1 MLFCWIYLTIKLI
14 NIMKELLIKLLNHL
28 ESFSPIDNDPIIT
41 NCSYVSGLCGIFADM
56 LFLKIITSEEYF
68 QLNDFLSNEIKN
80 PTYKNYPITSFLSE
94 YGERNSLFF
103 FKPRDW
109 TIRKKWLTQIINTL

>member
-1 MLFCWIYLTIKLI
+1 
-14 NIMKELLIKLLNHL
+14 MKELLIKLLNHL
-28 ESFSPIDNDPIIT
+28 ESFNSIDDDTIIT
-41 NCSYVSGLCGIFADM
+41 EYSHVSGLCGIVVNM
-56 LFLKIITSEEYF
+56 LFLKIITGEEYA

-80 PTYKNYPITSFLSE
+80 SIYENYPVIYFLSE

>member
-1 MLFCWIYLTIKLI
+1 
-14 NIMKELLIKLLNHL
+14 MKELLIKLLNHF
-28 ESFSPIDNDPIIT
+28 ECFNPIDDDTIMT
-41 NCSYVSGLCGIFADM
+41 EYSHVSGLCSIVLNM
-56 LFLKIITSEEYF
+56 LFLKIITTEEF
-68 QLNDFLSNEIKN
+68 IQLNDFLSNEIKN
-80 PTYKNYPITSFLSE
+80 PTYENYPITSFLSE

>member
-1 MLFCWIYLTIKLI
+1 
-14 NIMKELLIKLLNHL
+14 MKELLIKLLDHL
-28 ESFSPIDNDPIIT
+28 ESFNPIDDDYIIIIKY
-41 NCSYVSGLCGIFADM
+41 SYTSGLCGIVGDM
-56 LFLKIITSEEYF
+56 LFLKIITLEEYN

-80 PTYKNYPITSFLSE
+80 STYENYPVISFLSE

-103 FKPRDW
+103 FNPRDW

>member
-1 MLFCWIYLTIKLI
+1 
-14 NIMKELLIKLLNHL
+14 MKELLIKLLDHL
-28 ESFSPIDNDPIIT
+28 ESFNPIDDDTIMT
-41 NCSYVSGLCGIFADM
+41 EYSHVSGLCGIVLNM
-56 LFLKIITSEEYF
+56 LLLKIITTEEYL

-103 FKPRDW
+103 FNPRDW

>member
-1 MLFCWIYLTIKLI
+1 
-14 NIMKELLIKLLNHL
+14 MKELLIKLLDHL
-28 ESFSPIDNDPIIT
+28 ESFNPIDDDTIMT
-41 NCSYVSGLCGIFADM
+41 EYSHVSGLCGICADM
-56 LFLKIITSEEYF
+56 LFLKIITPKEYF
-68 QLNDFLSNEIKN
+68 QLNNFLSNEIKN
-80 PTYKNYPITSFLSE
+80 PIYKNYPITSFLSE

>member
-1 MLFCWIYLTIKLI
+1 
-14 NIMKELLIKLLNHL
+14 MKELLIKLLDHL
-28 ESFSPIDNDPIIT
+28 ESFNPIDDNTIMAEY
-41 NCSYVSGLCGIFADM
+41 SHVSGLCGIVVDM
-56 LFLKIITSEEYF
+56 LFLKIITGEEYF
-68 QLNDFLSNEIKN
+68 QLNDFLNNEIKN